1 MPIKVVKGRRPDP
14 SLIELH
20 QMHDLVL
27 HDLFDA
33 FRESITHGRKI
44 NLSIEEDHAPILL
57 WRSVCSRYQKMKEM
71 EVKKKLLQHCEE
83 RVLQLSNELKVDD
96 KVVLEVPPN
105 FVSYNF
111 SILSE
116 QEVQPRKKIRRK
128 PTFEEIND
136 ESDPNL

>member
-1 MPIKVVKGRRPDP
+1 
-14 SLIELH
+14 
-20 QMHDLVL
+20 MHDLVL

-57 WRSVCSRYQKMKEM
+57 WRCVCSRYHKMKVL

-96 KVVLEVPPN
+96 EVVLEVLPH
-105 FVSYNF
+105 FVSHNF
-111 SILSE
+111 SILDEHDIQSRE
-116 QEVQPRKKIRRK
+116 KIRK
-128 PTFEEIND
+128 YPTGEEIDAKN
-136 ESDPNL
+136 DPNL

>member
-1 MPIKVVKGRRPDP
+1 M
-14 SLIELH
+14 
-20 QMHDLVL
+20 
-27 HDLFDA
+27 
-33 FRESITHGRKI
+33 
-44 NLSIEEDHAPILL
+44 NLSIEEDHAPVLL
-57 WRSVCSRYQKMKEM
+57 WRSVRSRHHKMKEL

-128 PTFEEIND
+128 PTFEEINI
-136 ESDPNL
+136 ESDPNLQFL